1 MRRDLDRLDDILA
14 ASDDV
19 MSFCDG
25 LDRRDFESQKV
36 VRYAILHSLTIIGE
50 AANGLSEAL
59 YRT

>member
-36 VRYAILHSLTIIGE
+36 VRYCIH
-50 AANGLSEAL
+50 
-59 YRT
+59 